1 MVYRRFLKHDT
12 DENAVACSPTRT
24 TRSMEVAVF
33 VAHTGQ
39 LIRLQ
44 TSDFAT
50 GDEFKAALS
59 RRSSIPSQYIIA
71 LTAQGKPLKLQN
83 VPIEPDVYVY
93 DIRISQPSSA
103 SRAYPSVELPLP
115 KPYNLTDPPNRISD
129 TKSLQAWQELFRT
142 RQAWVTR
149 VVDDCTVM
157 SQAAQ
162 SRYEEMDNML
172 RCIDAAI
179 ANLESVVKPLEPKY
193 KELKQWA
200 TASQTEYNML
210 VTRWE
215 AYLSLARSIP
225 IAADMAEFMTERSM
239 SSKNRMGRQPTLEDL
254 LDLDTVRRTGR
265 QAPQALRK
273 FNQRVNELDKTATR
287 MIQNCQNITH
297 DFEQIIA
304 RSIMKHDE
312 ESAQLLQDIEA
323 VANGI
328 DEEYQMTLNFT
339 NTAKDLTQASKLAA
353 LHTERSLPTIRERAM
368 DMDKTLRHA
377 TKVRNDL
384 ALEAIDFMR
393 SITDVTALTTQV
405 KSQMNGIASDE
416 ELATFD
422 YLRLIQQVPYMYASF
437 AVEALRRRTW
447 YDNLAEDAHGLAEDV
462 AQFQTEETER
472 RKKWL
477 RTVENLYSPQALT
490 TSSVAAVLE
499 LNMLGQ
505 EKQWPAVTKQH
516 LTDFHDILQRQKAEP
531 DLINDI
537 GKLIEDVHK
546 PTKLQLKRVKA
557 FKNGS
562 LHESA
567 LGRSGLMVRG
577 DTEVLRALQDDKQRL
592 ETKLKAAESRV
603 KRLEGLLHTQSSAS
617 IPSFQ
622 NLLQP
627 SSQQFASGNGS
638 IASVQR
644 ASQDRRHSSVELPDN
659 VLQQRIQQLEVELA
673 AEKDKSASIE
683 KDLAARMTE
692 HATTL
697 SQMEEA
703 NSTKRDLLQNMEAL
717 KREFMEERKSLEDE
731 VKQLKTRIEEHEDD
745 IENFDESREH
755 EKANHDE
762 KVQTLVDEIEKVTK
776 ERRDDALKYEGQVE
790 FLRKES
796 KLQRDQVDRLEK
808 QLSAAQD
815 ENKTMSQQL
824 GNVDQTSAIQL
835 QALQEIHSRLA
846 PGEDIPQDHND
857 LIESVTN
864 KCSTLIETVH
874 NVEGDVSVTKSD
886 LEEAQSLVK
895 ELRADKIKAEESLA
909 TKESEVRQLRESLG
923 EETARV
929 HALEGEL
936 EETRKQL
943 SDLRAKISDGETG
956 SESLRKKLEE
966 EEKKITTMTEDLAS
980 KQSHVGSLEEE
991 LRLFKDKLEE
1001 AQVKLAIL
1009 TDRFVSRTE
1018 HTKDLTQK
1026 LYTQNDR
1033 LCRLLERLGFSITR
1047 KDGAMNIQKVPR
1059 AERSMNLNDST
1070 IDPAASIR
1078 RSGTLSTTP
1087 DSSDLELLYWM
1098 NNADQAT
1105 EAEKYQAFMSQLG
1118 AFDMDAFTETVHKR
1132 VKDIEHM
1139 ARKFQR
1145 DARSYRDKAHALQKD
1160 AHDKI
1165 AFKNFKDGDLALFLP
1180 TRNQTTG
1187 AWAAFNIGFP
1197 HYFLR
1202 EQEGH
1207 RLRNR
1212 EWLLA
1217 RISRIQERVVDLS
1230 KSYQG
1235 PSGGAAENESID
1247 EENDNPF
1254 DLSDGLRWY
1263 LIDAH
1268 EDKPGAPS
1276 TPGLGKTTVAANKVD
1291 AVAEKSHTRSASGK
1305 GLGLVSR
1312 PTGIDGVSKTLSK
1325 SLESRRSS
1333 TSSKRAMPFG
1343 LGAKGSALASEANS
1357 VRATIDSPDA
1367 VAEPSTAGEQSNG
1380 GAGDIP
1386 VEPAVTAGEEEQRPT
1401 RDGSQGPEVRV
1412 QSGPLDDLLGP

>member
-1 MVYRRFLKHDT
+1 
-12 DENAVACSPTRT
+12 
-24 TRSMEVAVF
+24 MEVAVF

-50 GDEFKAALS
+50 GDDFKAALS

-103 SRAYPSVELPLP
+103 SRAYPNVEVPLP
-115 KPYNLTDPPNRISD
+115 KPYNVTDPPNRISD
-129 TKSLQAWQELFRT
+129 TKSQQSWQELFRT

-157 SQAAQ
+157 SQASQ
-162 SRYEEMDNML
+162 SRYEEMDNMM

-200 TASQTEYNML
+200 TTSQTEYNML

-239 SSKNRMGRQPTLEDL
+239 SSKNRLGRQPTLEDL
-254 LDLDTVRRTGR
+254 LDLDTVKRTGR

-287 MIQNCQNITH
+287 MVQNCQNITQ
-297 DFEQIIA
+297 DFEQVIA
-304 RSIMKHDE
+304 RSVMKHDE

-323 VANGI
+323 IASTV
-328 DEEYQMTLNFT
+328 DEEYQMTLTFS
-339 NTAKDLTQASKLAA
+339 NTAKDLAQASKLAA
-353 LHTERSLPTIRERAM
+353 LHTERSLPAIRERAM
-368 DMDKTLRHA
+368 EMDKLLRHA
-377 TKVRNDL
+377 IKVRNDL
-384 ALEAIDFMR
+384 ALEAVDFMR

-490 TSSVAAVLE
+490 NSSVAAVLE

-505 EKQWPAVTKQH
+505 EKQWPAMTKQH
-516 LTDFHDILQRQKAEP
+516 LTDFHDTLQRQKAEP

-562 LHESA
+562 IHESA

-577 DTEVLRALQDDKQRL
+577 DAEVLRAVQDDKQRL
-592 ETKLKAAESRV
+592 ETKLRAAESRV

-617 IPSFQ
+617 LPSFQ

-627 SSQQFASGNGS
+627 SVQQLASGNGS
-638 IASVQR
+638 IASVRR
-644 ASQDRRHSSVELPDN
+644 ASQDQRRSSIESSDN
-659 VLQQRIQQLEVELA
+659 VLQQRIQQLEGELV
-673 AEKDKSASIE
+673 AEKDKASSIE
-683 KDLAARMTE
+683 RDLAARTTE
-692 HATTL
+692 HAATL

-703 NSTKRDLLQNMEAL
+703 NSTKKDLLQNMEAL

-731 VKQLKTRIEEHEDD
+731 VKQLKARIEEHEDD

-755 EKANHDE
+755 EKASHDE
-762 KVQTLVDEIEKVTK
+762 KVQALVDELEKLAK

-796 KLQRDQVDRLEK
+796 KLQRDQVDKLEK

-815 ENKTMSQQL
+815 ENKTVSQQL
-824 GNVDQTSAIQL
+824 DTADQTSVTQL
-835 QALQEIHSRLA
+835 QALQDIYSRLA
-846 PGEDIPQDHND
+846 PDEEIPQDHND
-857 LIESVTN
+857 LIEGVTN
-864 KCSTLIETVH
+864 KCSNLIEKVH
-874 NVEGDVSVTKSD
+874 NVEGDVSVTRSD
-886 LEEAQSLVK
+886 LEEAQNLMK
-895 ELRADKIKAEESLA
+895 DLRAEKANAEESLA
-909 TKESEVRQLRESLG
+909 SKESEIRQLRETLG

-936 EETRKQL
+936 DETRKEL

-966 EEKKITTMTEDLAS
+966 EEKKITVMTEDLAS

-1001 AQVKLAIL
+1001 AQAKLAIL

-1018 HTKDLTQK
+1018 HAKDLSQK

-1047 KDGAMNIQKVPR
+1047 KDGSMNIQKVPR
-1059 AERSMNLNDST
+1059 AERSTTLNEST
-1070 IDPAASIR
+1070 IDPSASIR
-1078 RSGTLSTTP
+1078 RSSTLSKTP

-1105 EAEKYQAFMSQLG
+1105 ESDKYQAFMSQLG

-1235 PSGGAAENESID
+1235 PSNGAAENESLD

-1291 AVAEKSHTRSASGK
+1291 AVAEKSHTRNVSGK

-1333 TSSKRAMPFG
+1333 TSSRRAMPFG

-1357 VRATIDSPDA
+1357 VRATAESSPDA
-1367 VAEPSTAGEQSNG
+1367 AAGEPSNG
-1380 GAGDIP
+1380 GA
-1386 VEPAVTAGEEEQRPT
+1386 ETSPAQPAATAGEEEQRPT

>member
-1 MVYRRFLKHDT
+1 
-12 DENAVACSPTRT
+12 
-24 TRSMEVAVF
+24 MEVAVF

-39 LIRLQ
+39 LVRLQ
-44 TSDFAT
+44 TSDFTT
-50 GDEFKAALS
+50 GDDFKAALS
-59 RRSSIPSQYIIA
+59 QQSSIPSQYIIA

-83 VPIEPDVYVY
+83 VPAESDVYVY
-93 DIRISQPSSA
+93 DKRISQPSSA
-103 SRAYPSVELPLP
+103 NRALPNVEVPLP
-115 KPYNLTDPPNRISD
+115 KAYDLTDPPNRIGD
-129 TKSLQAWQELFRT
+129 TKSQQSWQELFRT
-142 RQAWVTR
+142 RQAWVAR
-149 VVDDCTVM
+149 VVDDCTVL

-162 SRYEEMDNML
+162 SRYGEMDNMMH
-172 RCIDAAI
+172 CIDAAI

-200 TASQTEYNML
+200 TTSQTEYNML
-210 VTRWE
+210 VTKWE
-215 AYLSLARSIP
+215 AYLSLARTIP
-225 IAADMAEFMTERSM
+225 IAADVAEFMTERSM
-239 SSKNRMGRQPTLEDL
+239 SSKSRLGRQPTLEDL
-254 LDLDTVRRTGR
+254 LDLETVRRTGR

-273 FNQRVNELDKTATR
+273 FNQRVSELDKIAAR
-287 MIQNCQNITH
+287 MLQNCQSVTQ
-297 DFEQIIA
+297 DFEQTIEQ
-304 RSIMKHDE
+304 SVMKHDDE
-312 ESAQLLQDIEA
+312 PAQLLQDIEA
-323 VANGI
+323 VANKI
-328 DEEYQMTLNFT
+328 DADYQMTLDFS
-339 NTAKDLTQASKLAA
+339 NTTKDLTQASKLAA
-353 LHTERSLPTIRERAM
+353 LHTERLLPTIRERALGM
-368 DMDKTLRHA
+368 DNILRHA
-377 TKVRNDL
+377 TKARNEI
-384 ALEAIDFMR
+384 ALESVNFMR
-393 SITDVTALTTQV
+393 SITDVTALTAQV

-447 YDNLAEDAHGLAEDV
+447 YDNLAEDALGLAEDV

-505 EKQWPAVTKQH
+505 EKQWPAVTKQD
-516 LTDFHDILQRQKAEP
+516 LTEFHDTLRRQKAEP

-537 GKLIEDVHK
+537 GKLIEDVNK

-562 LHESA
+562 IHESA

-592 ETKLKAAESRV
+592 EVKLKAAESRV
-603 KRLEGLLHTQSSAS
+603 KRLEGLLHSQSSAS

-627 SSQQFASGNGS
+627 SSQQFAAGNGS
-638 IASVQR
+638 IASVQK
-644 ASQDRRHSSVELPDN
+644 ASQDRRRSSVDLPDN
-659 VLQQRIQQLEVELA
+659 VLQQRIQQLEGELMS
-673 AEKDKSASIE
+673 EKDKSASVD
-683 KDLAARMTE
+683 KGLAALTSE

-703 NSTKRDLLQNMEAL
+703 NSTKKDLLQNMEAL

-731 VKQLKTRIEEHEDD
+731 IKQLKTRIEEHEDD

-755 EKANHDE
+755 EKASHDV
-762 KVQTLVDEIEKVTK
+762 KVQALMDEITKLTK

-796 KLQRDQVDRLEK
+796 KLQRDQVDKLER

-815 ENKTMSQQL
+815 ETKTMSQQL
-824 GNVDQTSAIQL
+824 DTAIQTAAPQL
-835 QALQEIHSRLA
+835 QAFREIHSRLA
-846 PGEDIPQDHND
+846 PGEETPQDHNE
-857 LIESVTN
+857 LIESVIN
-864 KCSTLIETVH
+864 KCSNVLEKVH
-874 NVEGDVSVTKSD
+874 NIEGDMSVTKSD
-886 LEEAQSLVK
+886 LEEAQSLMK
-895 ELRADKIKAEESLA
+895 ELRAEKSKAEESLA
-909 TKESEVRQLRESLG
+909 TEENAARQLRERLG
-923 EETARV
+923 EETARIG
-929 HALEGEL
+929 ALEGEL
-936 EETRKQL
+936 DGTRKQL

-966 EEKKITTMTEDLAS
+966 EEKKITMMTEDLAS
-980 KQSHVGSLEEE
+980 KQSHAGSLEEE

-1001 AQVKLAIL
+1001 AQVKLGIL

-1047 KDGAMNIQKVPR
+1047 KDGSMNIQKVPR
-1059 AERSMNLNDST
+1059 AERSTNLNDST
-1070 IDPAASIR
+1070 IDPSASIR
-1078 RSGTLSTTP
+1078 KSGTLSKTP

-1105 EAEKYQAFMSQLG
+1105 ETEKYQAFMSQLG

-1235 PSGGAAENESID
+1235 PGSSAAENESID

-1291 AVAEKSHTRSASGK
+1291 AVAEKSHTRNVSGK
-1305 GLGLVSR
+1305 GLGLVNR

-1333 TSSKRAMPFG
+1333 TSSRRAMPFG

-1357 VRATIDSPDA
+1357 VRATAAESPDA
-1367 VAEPSTAGEQSNG
+1367 VAELGEQTNG
-1380 GAGDIP
+1380 GAGSG
-1386 VEPAVTAGEEEQRPT
+1386 PAHLPATAGEEEQRPT

>member
-1 MVYRRFLKHDT
+1 
-12 DENAVACSPTRT
+12 
-24 TRSMEVAVF
+24 MEVAVF

-50 GDEFKAALS
+50 GDDFKAALS
-59 RRSSIPSQYIIA
+59 RRSSIPPQYIIA

-103 SRAYPSVELPLP
+103 SRACPNVEVPLP
-115 KPYNLTDPPNRISD
+115 KPYNVTDPPNRISD
-129 TKSLQAWQELFRT
+129 TKSQQSWQELFRT

-149 VVDDCTVM
+149 TVDDCTVM

-162 SRYEEMDNML
+162 SRYEEMDNMM

-193 KELKQWA
+193 KELKQWV
-200 TASQTEYNML
+200 TTSQTEYNML

-225 IAADMAEFMTERSM
+225 IAADMAEFMTERSI

-254 LDLDTVRRTGR
+254 LDLDTVKRTGR

-273 FNQRVNELDKTATR
+273 FNQRVNELDKTALR
-287 MIQNCQNITH
+287 MFQNCQNITH
-297 DFEQIIA
+297 DFEQIIE
-304 RSIMKHDE
+304 RSVMKHDE
-312 ESAQLLQDIEA
+312 ESAHLLRDIESI
-323 VANGI
+323 ANGI
-328 DEEYQMTLNFT
+328 DEEYQMTLTFS
-339 NTAKDLTQASKLAA
+339 NTAKDLAQASKLAA
-353 LHTERSLPTIRERAM
+353 LHTERSLPAIRERAIE
-368 DMDKTLRHA
+368 MDKLLRNA
-377 TKVRNDL
+377 VKARNDL
-384 ALEAIDFMR
+384 ASEAVDFMR

-462 AQFQTEETER
+462 AQFQSEETER

-490 TSSVAAVLE
+490 NSSVAAVLE

-562 LHESA
+562 IHESA

-577 DTEVLRALQDDKQRL
+577 DAEVLRALQDDKQRL
-592 ETKLKAAESRV
+592 ETKLRAAESRV

-617 IPSFQ
+617 LPSFQ

-627 SSQQFASGNGS
+627 SVQQLASGNGS
-638 IASVQR
+638 IASVRR
-644 ASQDRRHSSVELPDN
+644 ASQDQRRSSVEASDT
-659 VLQQRIQQLEVELA
+659 VLQQRIQQLEGELV
-673 AEKDKSASIE
+673 AEKDKSSTIE
-683 KDLAARMTE
+683 KDLAARTTE
-692 HATTL
+692 HANTL

-703 NSTKRDLLQNMEAL
+703 NSTKKDLLENMEAL

-731 VKQLKTRIEEHEDD
+731 IKQLKARIEEHEDD

-755 EKANHDE
+755 EKASHDE
-762 KVQTLVDEIEKVTK
+762 KVQALMDELEKLAK

-796 KLQRDQVDRLEK
+796 KLQRDQVDKLEK

-815 ENKTMSQQL
+815 ENKTLSQQL
-824 GNVDQTSAIQL
+824 DAADQTSVAQL

-846 PGEDIPQDHND
+846 PDEQVPQDHND

-864 KCSTLIETVH
+864 KCSNLIEKVH
-874 NVEGDVSVTKSD
+874 NVEGDVSVTRSD
-886 LEEAQSLVK
+886 LEEAQNILK
-895 ELRADKIKAEESLA
+895 DLRAEKADAEESLA
-909 TKESEVRQLRESLG
+909 SKESEIRQLRENLG

-929 HALEGEL
+929 RALEGEL
-936 EETRKQL
+936 DETRKQL

-956 SESLRKKLEE
+956 SESLRKKLED
-966 EEKKITTMTEDLAS
+966 EEKKITVLTEDLAS
-980 KQSHVGSLEEE
+980 KQSQVGSLEEE

-1001 AQVKLAIL
+1001 AQAKLAIL

-1047 KDGAMNIQKVPR
+1047 KDGSMNIQKVPR
-1059 AERSMNLNDST
+1059 AERSTALNEST
-1070 IDPAASIR
+1070 VDPSASIR
-1078 RSGTLSTTP
+1078 RSGTLSKTP

-1105 EAEKYQAFMSQLG
+1105 ESEKYQAFMSQLG

-1235 PSGGAAENESID
+1235 PSGGAAENESLD

-1291 AVAEKSHTRSASGK
+1291 AVAEKSHTRNVSGK

-1333 TSSKRAMPFG
+1333 TSSRRAMPFG

-1357 VRATIDSPDA
+1357 VRATVESSPDA
-1367 VAEPSTAGEQSNG
+1367 AGEPSIAGEPSNG
-1380 GAGDIP
+1380 GAGSNQAQ
-1386 VEPAVTAGEEEQRPT
+1386 PAATAGEEEQRPT

-1412 QSGPLDDLLGP
+1412 KSGPLDDLLGP

>member
-1 MVYRRFLKHDT
+1 
-12 DENAVACSPTRT
+12 
-24 TRSMEVAVF
+24 MEVAVY

-50 GDEFKAALS
+50 GDDFKAALS
-59 RRSSIPSQYIIA
+59 RQSSIPSQYIIA
-71 LTAQGKPLKLQN
+71 LTAQGKPLRLQN
-83 VPIEPDVYVY
+83 VPIENDVYVY

-103 SRAYPSVELPLP
+103 GRASLNVELPLP

-129 TKSLQAWQELFRT
+129 TKSQESWQELFRT
-142 RQAWVTR
+142 RQVWVAR
-149 VVDDCTVM
+149 VVDDCTGM

-162 SRYEEMDNML
+162 SRYGEMDNMM
-172 RCIDAAI
+172 RCIDAAL

-193 KELKQWA
+193 RELKEWA
-200 TASQTEYNML
+200 TTSQTEYNML

-225 IAADMAEFMTERSM
+225 IAADVAEFMTERSM

-273 FNQRVNELDKTATR
+273 FNQRVNELEKIATR
-287 MIQNCQNITH
+287 MLQNCHSVTQ
-297 DFEQIIA
+297 DFEQIIE
-304 RSIMKHDE
+304 RSVMKHDVE
-312 ESAQLLQDIEA
+312 PAQLLEDI
-323 VANGI
+323 VAMANKV
-328 DEEYQMTLNFT
+328 DADYQTTLDFS

-353 LHTERSLPTIRERAM
+353 LHTEHLLPSIRERAM
-368 DMDKTLRHA
+368 EMDSMLQYAAKA
-377 TKVRNDL
+377 RNDL
-384 ALEAIDFMR
+384 AVEAVDFMR
-393 SITDVTALTTQV
+393 SITDITALTTQV
-405 KSQMNGIASDE
+405 KSQMTVIASDE

-422 YLRLIQQVPYMYASF
+422 YLRLIQQVPYIYASF

-447 YDNLAEDAHGLAEDV
+447 YDNLAEDAQGVAEDV

-505 EKQWPAVTKQH
+505 EKQWPVVTKQD
-516 LTDFHDILQRQKAEP
+516 LTHFRETLQRQRAEP

-537 GKLIEDVHK
+537 GKLIGDMYK

-562 LHESA
+562 IHESA

-577 DTEVLRALQDDKQRL
+577 DSEVLRALQDDKQRL

-603 KRLEGLLHTQSSAS
+603 KRLEGLLHSQNSAS

-627 SSQQFASGNGS
+627 SSQQFAAGNGS
-638 IASVQR
+638 ITSVQR
-644 ASQDRRHSSVELPDN
+644 APQDRRRSSIDLPDN
-659 VLQQRIQQLEVELA
+659 VLQQRIQQLEGELS
-673 AEKDKSASIE
+673 AEKEKSTSIN
-683 KDLAARMTE
+683 KDLAARTTE
-692 HATTL
+692 HAAAVN
-697 SQMEEA
+697 QMEEA
-703 NSTKRDLLQNMEAL
+703 NSTKKDLLQNMEAL

-731 VKQLKTRIEEHEDD
+731 VKQLRTRIEEHEED

-755 EKANHDE
+755 EKASHDE
-762 KVQTLVDEIEKVTK
+762 KVQALEDEIAKLTK

-796 KLQRDQVDRLEK
+796 KLQRDQVDKLER
-808 QLSAAQD
+808 QLNTAQD
-815 ENKTMSQQL
+815 ESKAVSQRL
-824 GNVDQTSAIQL
+824 DTVDQTAAAQY
-835 QALQEIHSRLA
+835 QALQELHSRLA
-846 PGEDIPQDHND
+846 PDEETPQDHND

-864 KCSTLIETVH
+864 KCGNVLEKVH
-874 NVEGDVSVTKSD
+874 NVEADISVTKSE
-886 LEEAQSLVK
+886 LEEARSLIK
-895 ELRADKIKAEESLA
+895 DLRAEKTKAEESL
-909 TKESEVRQLRESLG
+909 TTEESTIRQLRETLG
-923 EETARV
+923 EETARIG
-929 HALEGEL
+929 ALEGEL
-936 EETRKQL
+936 GESRKQL

-966 EEKKITTMTEDLAS
+966 GEKKITIMIEDLAS

-1001 AQVKLAIL
+1001 SQAKLGVL

-1033 LCRLLERLGFSITR
+1033 LCRLLERLGFSISR
-1047 KDGAMNIQKVPR
+1047 KDGSMTIQKVPR
-1059 AERSMNLNDST
+1059 AERSMNLNDSAM
-1070 IDPAASIR
+1070 DPGASIR
-1078 RSGTLSTTP
+1078 RSGTLSKTP

-1098 NNADQAT
+1098 NNADQVT
-1105 EAEKYQAFMSQLG
+1105 EIEKYQAFMSELG
-1118 AFDMDAFTETVHKR
+1118 TFDMDAFTETVYKR

-1145 DARSYRDKAHALQKD
+1145 DARSYRDKAHVLQKD

-1235 PSGGAAENESID
+1235 PGSGAAENESMD
-1247 EENDNPF
+1247 DENDNPF

-1291 AVAEKSHTRSASGK
+1291 AVAEKSHARNVSGK

-1312 PTGIDGVSKTLSK
+1312 PSGIDGVSKTLSK

-1333 TSSKRAMPFG
+1333 TSSRRAMPFG

-1357 VRATIDSPDA
+1357 VRATAVESPDA
-1367 VAEPSTAGEQSNG
+1367 TGEPSITVEQANG
-1380 GAGDIP
+1380 GAGND
-1386 VEPAVTAGEEEQRPT
+1386 PAHSAATAGEEAQRPT

-1412 QSGPLDDLLGP
+1412 QSGPLDELLGP

>member
-1 MVYRRFLKHDT
+1 
-12 DENAVACSPTRT
+12 
-24 TRSMEVAVF
+24 MEVAVY

-39 LIRLQ
+39 LIKLQ
-44 TSDFAT
+44 TSDYAT
-50 GDEFKAALS
+50 GDDFKAALS
-59 RRSSIPSQYIIA
+59 RQSSIPSQYIIA
-71 LTAQGKPLKLQN
+71 LTAQGKPLRLQN

-103 SRAYPSVELPLP
+103 GRAPPNVELPFP
-115 KPYNLTDPPNRISD
+115 KPYSLTDPPNRISD
-129 TKSLQAWQELFRT
+129 TKSQQSWQELFRT
-142 RQAWVTR
+142 RQAWVAR
-149 VVDDCTVM
+149 VVNECTLM
-157 SQAAQ
+157 SEAAQ
-162 SRYEEMDNML
+162 SRYGEMDNMM
-172 RCIDAAI
+172 RCIDAAL

-193 KELKQWA
+193 KELKGWA

-210 VTRWE
+210 VTKWE

-225 IAADMAEFMTERSM
+225 IAADVAEFMTERSM
-239 SSKNRMGRQPTLEDL
+239 SSKSRMGRQPTLEDL
-254 LDLDTVRRTGR
+254 LDLDTVKRTGR

-273 FNQRVNELDKTATR
+273 FNQRVNELDKMATR
-287 MIQNCQNITH
+287 MLQNCQNVTQE
-297 DFEQIIA
+297 FEQIIE
-304 RSIMKHDE
+304 RSVMKHDVE
-312 ESAQLLQDIEA
+312 PAQLLQDIEA
-323 VANGI
+323 VANKI
-328 DEEYQMTLNFT
+328 ETDYQTTLEFS
-339 NTAKDLTQASKLAA
+339 NTTKDLTQASKLAA
-353 LHTERSLPTIRERAM
+353 LHTERSLPSIRERAREM
-368 DMDKTLRHA
+368 DDMLQYA
-377 TKVRNDL
+377 TKARNEL
-384 ALEAIDFMR
+384 AVEAVDFMR

-405 KSQMNGIASDE
+405 KSQMNIIASDE

-422 YLRLIQQVPYMYASF
+422 YLRLIQQVPYIYASF

-447 YDNLAEDAHGLAEDV
+447 YDNLAEDALGVAEDV

-490 TSSVAAVLE
+490 NSSVAAVLE

-505 EKQWPAVTKQH
+505 EKQWPVVTKQD
-516 LTDFHDILQRQKAEP
+516 LTGFFETLQRQKAEP

-537 GKLIEDVHK
+537 GKLIEDMNK

-562 LHESA
+562 IHESA
-567 LGRSGLMVRG
+567 LGRSGLIVRG
-577 DTEVLRALQDDKQRL
+577 DSEVLRALQDDKQRL

-603 KRLEGLLHTQSSAS
+603 KRLEGLLHSQSSAS

-627 SSQQFASGNGS
+627 SSQQFAAGNGS
-638 IASVQR
+638 ITSIQR
-644 ASQDRRHSSVELPDN
+644 APHDRRRSSVDLSDN
-659 VLQQRIQQLEVELA
+659 VLQQRIQQLEGELS
-673 AEKDKSASIE
+673 AEKEKSASIQQ
-683 KDLAARMTE
+683 DLTARTTE
-692 HATTL
+692 HAVTVDR
-697 SQMEEA
+697 MEEV
-703 NSTKRDLLQNMEAL
+703 NSTKNDLLQNMEAL

-731 VKQLKTRIEEHEDD
+731 IKQLKTRIEEHEED

-755 EKANHDE
+755 EKASHDD
-762 KVQTLVDEIEKVTK
+762 KVQALENEIAKLTK

-796 KLQRDQVDRLEK
+796 KLQREQVDKLEK

-815 ENKTMSQQL
+815 DNKIMAQRLDTI
-824 GNVDQTSAIQL
+824 DQTAAAQF

-846 PGEDIPQDHND
+846 PDEETPWDYND

-864 KCSTLIETVH
+864 KCSNVLEKVH
-874 NVEGDVSVTKSD
+874 NVEGDISVTKSD
-886 LEEAQSLVK
+886 LEEAQNLVK
-895 ELRADKIKAEESLA
+895 DLRAEKTKLEELLA
-909 TKESEVRQLRESLG
+909 TGESTSRQLRESLG

-929 HALEGEL
+929 GALEGEID
-936 EETRKQL
+936 ETRKHL

-956 SESLRKKLEE
+956 SESLRKRLEE
-966 EEKKITTMTEDLAS
+966 EEKKITAMTEDLAS

-991 LRLFKDKLEE
+991 LRLFKDKLDE
-1001 AQVKLAIL
+1001 AQAKLGVL
-1009 TDRFVSRTE
+1009 TDRFVARTE

-1047 KDGAMNIQKVPR
+1047 KDGSMTIQKIPR
-1059 AERSMNLNDST
+1059 AERSTNLNDSA
-1070 IDPAASIR
+1070 IDPGASIR
-1078 RSGTLSTTP
+1078 KSGTLSKTP
-1087 DSSDLELLYWM
+1087 SSSDLELLYWM

-1105 EAEKYQAFMSQLG
+1105 ETEKYQAFMSELG

-1139 ARKFQR
+1139 ARRFQR

-1235 PSGGAAENESID
+1235 PSSGAAENEPMD

-1291 AVAEKSHTRSASGK
+1291 AVAEKSHVRNVSGK

-1333 TSSKRAMPFG
+1333 TSSRRAMPFG

-1357 VRATIDSPDA
+1357 MRATAVESPDA
-1367 VAEPSTAGEQSNG
+1367 AAEQSVVGEQAGNG
-1380 GAGDIP
+1380 SAQ
-1386 VEPAVTAGEEEQRPT
+1386 PAATAGEEEQRPT
-1401 RDGSQGPEVRV
+1401 RDGSQGSEVRV